1 MPGQL
6 STVGANIALDAATG
20 RATQTARTV
29 YLALLTVAP
38 TDATTMATMTEV
50 FAPGANGY
58 ARQACTFSAPASDP
72 SLSSNTATITF
83 GPFTADPA
91 SVAYAALVSAATGTV
106 GDFIAYWTADVAQD
120 AANGQSIQVSAG
132 ALTLSID

>member
-6 STVGANIALDAATG
+6 STVGANNALDAATG

-29 YLALLTVAP
+29 YLALLTAAP
-38 TDATTMATMTEV
+38 GDSTTLATMTELTT
-50 FAPGANGY
+50 AGY
-58 ARQACTFSAPASDP
+58 SRQVCAWSAPTGDP

-83 GPFTADPA
+83 GPFGADPP
-91 SVAYAALVSAATGTV
+91 SVGWAALVSAASGTT

-120 AANGQSIQVSAG
+120 AANGQSIQVAIG
-132 ALTLSID
+132 ALTLSLD

>member
-29 YLALLTVAP
+29 YLALVTAAP
-38 TDATTMATMTEV
+38 TDSTTMGTMTELTT
-50 FAPGANGY
+50 AGY
-58 ARQACTFSAPASDP
+58 ARQACAWSAPSGDP

-83 GPFTADPA
+83 GPFTADPP
-91 SVAYAALVSAATGTV
+91 SVAYAVLVSASTGTT
-106 GDFIAYWTADVAQD
+106 GDLIAYWTADVAQD
-120 AANGQSIQVSAG
+120 AASGQSLQVAAG

>member
-6 STVGANIALDAATG
+6 STAGANIALDAATG

-38 TDATTMATMTEV
+38 GDSTTLASMTEV
-50 FAPGANGY
+50 TTTGY
-58 ARQACTFSAPASDP
+58 ARQSCAFSAPSGDP
-72 SLSSNTATITF
+72 STSSNTATITF
-83 GPFTADPA
+83 GPFTADPP
-91 SVAYAALVSAATGTV
+91 SVAYAALVSASSGTT

-120 AANGQSIQVSAG
+120 ATTGQSLQIAAG
-132 ALTLSID
+132 ALTIAID

>member
-6 STVGANIALDAATG
+6 STVGANNALDAATG

-38 TDATTMATMTEV
+38 TDSTTLGTMTEV
-50 FAPGANGY
+50 TTAGY
-58 ARQACTFSAPASDP
+58 ARQTCAWTAPSGDP
-72 SLSSNTATITF
+72 SQSANSATITF
-83 GPFTADPA
+83 GPFSADPP
-91 SVAYAALVSAATGTV
+91 SIAYAALVSAASGTS

-132 ALTLSID
+132 ALTLSVD